1 MHTQKTDTAPRVF
14 VGTYAK
20 YNAGRLRG
28 FWVDLE
34 DFAGDRPAFLEHC
47 RELHND
53 EHDPELMFPDYEG
66 FPAEYYGECELAWRL
81 FEWLELDEDDR
92 ELLAAYMDATNDR
105 DADICDA
112 RDHYVGTYDSGAD
125 FAESLADDLGIIQTG
140 MTKTMPDWLV
150 HCIDWQ
156 RAWENELR
164 HDYSTSEGVNGRG
177 LVIFHN

>member
-1 MHTQKTDTAPRVF
+1 MQTQKTDTAPRVF

-66 FPAEYYGECELAWRL
+66 FPSEFYGECEMPGRL
-81 FEWLELDEDDR
+81 FEWLELDEDGR
-92 ELLAAYMDATNDR
+92 ELLAAYMDATNDTR
-105 DADICDA
+105 ADIRDA
-112 RDHYVGTYDSGAD
+112 RDHYVGCYHDGAA
-125 FAESLADDLGIIQTG
+125 FAEEIAEECEQLGSAL
-140 MTKTMPDWLV
+140 PAWLR

-156 RAWENELR
+156 RAWKNELR
-164 HDYSTSEGVNGRG
+164 HDYSTSEREAG
-177 LVIFHN
+177 LYIFHN